1 MTTPNEI
8 ITAASLN
15 SLRTA
20 VANTLA
26 GKYGQPM
33 SSAPV
38 TQSAV
43 AKLSD
48 VQAVL
53 GDLNKV
59 ALHQTGA
66 NNAIYDSLINKGVIR
81 ASEVDTALNNAND
94 YLTTYRTYS
103 NTRVGITGT
112 QSTSSSTGTWTSS
125 LTFTKTVTFA
135 SNADLNYFFNAG
147 GQIRIVLAHGSTA
160 TTQDSAWGTLLT
172 NIGTIIVGDNWSN
185 RSGVLGAAST
195 ITGALNVNTT
205 GTDIFSAT
213 NVGTGAYLNSSVT
226 VNLKA
231 NAASPNALI
240 FTITLID
247 SHTGLSDTIAN
258 ATTASFYEQVP
269 QYFSLA
275 ARTYS

>member
-20 VANTLA
+20 VANTLT
-26 GKYGQPM
+26 GKYGQLM
-33 SSAPV
+33 SSVPV

-59 ALHQTGA
+59 ASHQTGA

-125 LTFTKTVTFA
+125 LTFTKTVSFA
-135 SNADLNYFFNAG
+135 SNADMNYFFNSG
-147 GQIRIVLAHGSTA
+147 GQIRIVLSHNSTA
-160 TTQDSAWGTLLT
+160 TTQDSAWQTLL
-172 NIGTIIVGDNWSN
+172 NNVGTIIVGDNWSN
-185 RSGVLGAAST
+185 RSGTLGTAST
-195 ITGALNVNTT
+195 TVGGLNVNTI
-205 GTDIFSAT
+205 GTNIFDAT
-213 NVGTGAYLNSSVT
+213 DVGTGAYLNSSVT

-240 FTITLID
+240 FTITLLD
-247 SHTGLSDTIAN
+247 NHTGLSDIIEN
-258 ATTASFYEQVP
+258 ATSATFSEQVP
-269 QYFSLA
+269 TYMSLA

>member
-20 VANTLA
+20 VASTLA
-26 GKYGQPM
+26 GKYGQLM
-33 SSAPV
+33 LSSNV
-38 TQSAV
+38 TQSRV
-43 AKLSD
+43 ATLYD
-48 VQAVL
+48 MQAVL
-53 GDLNKV
+53 TDLNRV

-66 NNAIYDSLINKGVIR
+66 NHPVFVSLTSKGVIK
-81 ASEVDTALNNAND
+81 ASDVDTALNDATN
-94 YLTTYRTYS
+94 YLITYRTYS
-103 NTRVGITGT
+103 NTRVGVTGT
-112 QSTSSSTGTWTSS
+112 QATSSSTGTWSSS
-125 LTFTKTVTFA
+125 LTLTKTVTFA
-135 SNADLNYFFNAG
+135 SNADMNYFFNAG
-147 GQIRIVLAHGSTA
+147 GQIRIALSHNSTD
-160 TTQDSAWGTLLT
+160 TSQDSAWQTLLN

-185 RSGVLGAAST
+185 RSGVLGTAST
-195 ITGALNVNTT
+195 ITGALNVTT
-205 GTDIFSAT
+205 AGTDIFTAT

-226 VNLKA
+226 VNLKS

-240 FTITLID
+240 FTITLLD
-247 SHTGLSDTIAN
+247 NHTGISDSVAN